1 MPCIQSLFHENKFAT
16 DFREKTEIF
25 NSFFAKQ
32 FSLINSYS
40 SLSFELKKT
49 DNSLYSVRFSS
60 EDILKITNHF
70 DSNEAHGHDD
80 IGIEMLKLCGSS
92 VCRPLQIIYK
102 SCLDRGNF
110 PQEWKKDN
118 VAPVHKKSDK

>member
-1 MPCIQSLFHENKFAT
+1 MPCIQSLFHENKFVT
-16 DFREKTEIF
+16 DFKEKAEIF

-40 SLSFELKKT
+40 SLPFELKKKT

-60 EDILKITNHF
+60 EDIFKITNHF

-80 IGIEMLKLCGSS
+80 ISIEMLKLCGSS
-92 VCRPLQIIYK
+92 ICRPLQIIYK

-110 PQEWKKDN
+110 PQE
-118 VAPVHKKSDK
+118 

>member
-1 MPCIQSLFHENKFAT
+1 MLCIQSLFHENKFAT

-92 VCRPLQIIYK
+92 VSRPLQIIYK

-110 PQEWKKDN
+110 PQE
-118 VAPVHKKSDK
+118 